1 VGIKR
6 DQPMKLFYDNKAT
19 RDIAYNPVQ
28 HDRTKHVEVDKFF
41 IKEKLDSK
49 VIEVPPMERTT
60 K

>member
-1 VGIKR
+1 
-6 DQPMKLFYDNKAT
+6 MKLFYDNKAT

-28 HDRTKHVEVDKFF
+28 HDRTKHVEVDRFF